1 MKNKFLLFLSIGVLS
16 FASCK
21 KTLDVQNENQ
31 PDFKKVYASGEDVY
45 NVASGLFNAYYSG
58 TQSYSGMTMF
68 MATSADNV
76 TCSWGNQAM
85 RDMSWEPRREWNNA
99 PNYPYQA
106 TTKHTFDKMYSVI
119 NTASNVIKAMNGGV
133 KIGVNGADDNLVK
146 AYSRFNMGI
155 AYGVLALNF
164 DKAFIVD
171 EKTTIPGA
179 KLKDAKPYKDVAAA
193 AIGYLNE
200 AIALSASSFSVPS
213 TWMGTAAPVSN
224 TTLRAMANSYIA
236 RILANTPRNATELAA
251 VNWAAV
257 KTAADAGI
265 TADFNVVND
274 GYNRW
279 YAEAGDYLTYPGWGL
294 TDMYVVN
301 KLDPNIAPHW
311 KDDATFPTPLRS
323 TNANADRRLTTDF
336 EYVPSN
342 WLQAVRGYYHWSIY
356 RHSRYDGIYALGE
369 GPLPEFMK
377 AENDLYRAEARAYA
391 GDLAGAAAIINA
403 GTRKTRGGLPDVA
416 ADLTAIRAA
425 IHAERHI
432 ELYVTGMG
440 LQFYEMRKRDLLQ
453 AGTPLHWPV
462 PAKTQETLAETLPFY
477 TFGGPNRLDGVN
489 TSNKGWR

>member
-1 MKNKFLLFLSIGVLS
+1 MKNKFLLFLSIGVLGIT
-16 FASCK
+16 SCK
-21 KTLDVQNENQ
+21 KTLDVQNDNQ
-31 PDFKKVYASGEDVY
+31 PDFKKVYASGEDVM
-45 NVASGLFNAYYSG
+45 NVASGLFNAYYNG
-58 TQSYSGMTMF
+58 THSYSGMNMF
-68 MATSADNV
+68 MTTSSDNV

-85 RDMSWEPRREWNNA
+85 RDMSWEPRKEWNNA
-99 PNYPYQA
+99 PSYSYQG
-106 TTKHTFDKMYSVI
+106 TTKYTFDQMYSVI

-179 KLKDAKPYKDVAAA
+179 KLSDAKSYKVVAAA
-193 AIGYLNE
+193 AVGYLNE
-200 AIALSASSFSVPS
+200 AIALSANSFSIPS
-213 TWMGTAAPVSN
+213 TWMGTASAVSN
-224 TTLRAMANSYIA
+224 TTLKAMANSFIA
-236 RILANTPRNATELAA
+236 RILANNARNSTELAA
-251 VNWAAV
+251 TDWAAV
-257 KTAADAGI
+257 KTAADAGV
-265 TADFNVVND
+265 TADFNVIND

-279 YAEAGDYLTYPGWGL
+279 YADAGDYLTYPGWGL

-301 KLDPNIAPHW
+301 KLDPNITAHWDDLSSFPAP
-311 KDDATFPTPLRS
+311 PRS
-323 TNANADRRLTTDF
+323 TNANADKRLATDF

-342 WLQAVRGYYHWSIY
+342 WLQATRGYYHWSNY

-369 GPLPEFMK
+369 GPLAELMK
-377 AENDLYRAEARAYA
+377 AENDLYRAEARAYT

-403 GTRKTRGGLPDVA
+403 GTRTTRGGLPAVA
-416 ADLTAIRAA
+416 ADLTAIKNA
-425 IHAERHI
+425 IHNERHI

-453 AGTPLHWPV
+453 AGTPLHFPV
-462 PAKTQETLAETLPFY
+462 PAKTLETLAEAQPFY
-477 TFGGPNRLDGVN
+477 TFGGPTRLDGVN

>member
-1 MKNKFLLFLSIGVLS
+1 
-16 FASCK
+16 
-21 KTLDVQNENQ
+21 
-31 PDFKKVYASGEDVY
+31 
-45 NVASGLFNAYYSG
+45 
-58 TQSYSGMTMF
+58 
-68 MATSADNV
+68 
-76 TCSWGNQAM
+76 
-85 RDMSWEPRREWNNA
+85 
-99 PNYPYQA
+99 
-106 TTKHTFDKMYSVI
+106 
-119 NTASNVIKAMNGGV
+119 
-133 KIGVNGADDNLVK
+133 
-146 AYSRFNMGI
+146 
-155 AYGVLALNF
+155 
-164 DKAFIVD
+164 
-171 EKTTIPGA
+171 
-179 KLKDAKPYKDVAAA
+179 
-193 AIGYLNE
+193 
-200 AIALSASSFSVPS
+200 
-213 TWMGTAAPVSN
+213 
-224 TTLRAMANSYIA
+224 MANAYIA
-236 RILANTPRNATELAA
+236 RILSNTPRNATELAA

-323 TNANADRRLTTDF
+323 TNANADKRLTTDF
-336 EYVPSN
+336 EFVPSN

-377 AENDLYRAEARAYA
+377 AENDLYRAEARAYT

-403 GTRKTRGGLPDVA
+403 GTRKTRGGLADVA
-416 ADLTAIRAA
+416 ADLAAIRAA

-432 ELYVTGMG
+432 ELYVTGAG
-440 LQFYEMRKRDLLQ
+440 LQFYEMRKRDFLQ

-462 PAKTQETLAETLPFY
+462 PAKTLETLAETLPFY
-477 TFGGPNRLDGVN
+477 TFGGPTRLDGVN